1 MRDILY
7 RTTWK
12 NMNFYLLNR
21 NQFVFGVGERWLC
34 KPQSLKKRNGFAWI
48 LIKYPVQVVPI
59 HK

>member
-1 MRDILY
+1 
-7 RTTWK
+7 
-12 NMNFYLLNR
+12 MNFYLLNR